1 MLTDFGVNRAA
12 LAFGPGGPEE
22 DVFLLGYTIHYA
34 VTGQSPWPELV
45 AGPIPPSLVAAAPGG
60 DLDLTGCPADLAGI
74 VFACLATD
82 PARRPTADRLVDW
95 LTDVADQRPGSW
107 LPDPVAARLRDY
119 QELPP
124 PRSAPW
130 PRFRWN
136 R

>member
-12 LAFGPGGPEE
+12 LVFGPGRPAD
-22 DVFLLGYTIHYA
+22 DVYLLGSTIAYA
-34 VTGQSPWPELV
+34 ATGRAPWPDLAAV
-45 AGPIPPSLVAAAPGG
+45 PLPPGAASVPSG
-60 DLDLTGCPADLAGI
+60 DLDLAGCPAELAQI
-74 VFACLATD
+74 VFSCLAPD
-82 PARRPTADRLVDW
+82 PARRPTAERLIGW
-95 LTDVADQRPGSW
+95 LADVAGQRPGTW

-119 QELPP
+119 QALPP